1 MTDNQNNIIGKI
13 LMDMSASVIPA
24 TEAMIAMMVDMYDTS
39 NAMTLGTT
47 RLTSEERDQVIA
59 ELHASLCVRID
70 RGHFV
75 KERDHKPWYMA
86 AKAENA
92 SKFWDR
98 YRLYLLQEKHWNG
111 DTINEL
117 DRTTD
122 EIMDLL
128 GNPDQMDGFMRRG
141 LCIGDVQSGKTS
153 TYIGLINK
161 AADAH
166 YRVIILLTGTIE
178 KLRRQTQQRIDEGF
192 IGLDS
197 YAFTLKRDNVKVGVG
212 AIDESTSGWAVTST
226 TSDFNAATAKKLVG
240 QLSGISDPVIFVLKK
255 NKSVLEKLEL
265 WLRRYNAN
273 KVTKKIDLPMLL
285 IDDEAD
291 NASINTK
298 ADDITAIN
306 KGIRK
311 LLDLFERANYVGFT
325 ATPYA
330 NVFIDPDTD
339 EEMRKQVN
347 HDLFPRDF
355 IYALEAPDSYIGARS
370 IFGEDAPYGYMLE
383 SNDDCEYALP
393 IVHKKEDA
401 LQFLPESLKEAL
413 AAFFIA
419 NAVRDLRGDKKTHRT
434 MMINISRFIAVQ
446 NQITKVVD
454 SYVRDWKREIRNYYL
469 TGNEA
474 LQYESFSYIK
484 KVYDKYFK
492 QFYTDPQF
500 ADLKHFT
507 WDQIQEVL
515 YPAISR
521 VVVRTINGG
530 NAPKNL
536 DYENY
541 EKAPDDIGLRL
552 IAVGGLSLSRG
563 LTLEGLCTSYFY
575 RNSSM
580 YDTLMQM
587 GRWFGYRK
595 NYQDLCKIWMPE
607 LSMAWYSYISKA
619 TDELRAEVKRMQNED
634 MTPTDFGLA
643 VRSDIQGL
651 LVTARNKMRSAEDYE
666 TVVNFSGEV
675 VETKY
680 VHSTVDVLRR
690 NYEETKEFLL
700 NLQKNHTVFQGPSEL
715 AVKHPQILGVKKE
728 AIMDLLRGF
737 SAHTMNT
744 ATGFDIQ
751 KLLNMFHEDETGV
764 FDRWDILI
772 AGGTTTNNPAI
783 TFAGLDIHPVL
794 RGFAYREKT
803 KSLQMS
809 GKNSRLGSND
819 MAKGGL
825 KRREVEEMEAG
836 HEGNG
841 KTLSDSFYFKSGIK
855 RYPLLVIYPVK
866 LASPKGNEDDD
877 QKKAMQDIIDAID
890 FPVIGLSIGVP
901 AIKGMERIRLKYK
914 INKQKWL
921 EIFGADNADDFDEI
935 DETIPED

>member
-39 NAMTLGTT
+39 NAMTLGTAK
-47 RLTSEERDQVIA
+47 LTPEERDQVIA
-59 ELHASLCVRID
+59 ELHASLCVKID

-98 YRLYLLQEKHWNG
+98 YRLYLMKEKHWNG
-111 DTINEL
+111 DTVNKL
-117 DRTTD
+117 DQTTD
-122 EIMDLL
+122 DIMDLL
-128 GNPDQMDGFMRRG
+128 GNPDQVDGFMRRG

-197 YAFTLKRDNVKVGVG
+197 YAFTLEKGRVQVGVG
-212 AIDESTSGWAVTST
+212 AIDATTSGWAVTST
-226 TSDFNAATAKKLVG
+226 SSDFNAATAKKVVG
-240 QLSGISDPVIFVLKK
+240 QLSNISAPVIFVLKK
-255 NKSVLEKLEL
+255 NKSVLEKLEH
-265 WLRRYNAN
+265 WLRFYNIN
-273 KVTKKIDLPMLL
+273 PVTKKIDLPMLL

-291 NASINTK
+291 NASVNTK
-298 ADDITAIN
+298 TDDVTAIN

-311 LLDLFERANYVGFT
+311 LLALFDRANYVGFT

-330 NVFIDPDTD
+330 NVFIDPDSE
-339 EEMRKQVN
+339 EEMLK

-401 LQFLPESLKEAL
+401 LQFIPESLKEAL

-454 SYVRDWKREIRNYYL
+454 GCVRDWQREIRNYYL
-469 TGNEA
+469 TGSEA
-474 LQYESFSYIK
+474 LQYESFSFIK

-492 QFYTDPQF
+492 QFASDPEF
-500 ADLKHFT
+500 AKLKHFT
-507 WDQIQEVL
+507 WEQIQEVL

-521 VVVRTINGG
+521 IVVRTINGG

-587 GRWFGYRK
+587 GRWFGYRN

-607 LSMAWYSYISKA
+607 LSMAWYSYISTA

-651 LVTARNKMRSAEDYE
+651 LVTARNKMRSAKDYE
-666 TVVNFSGEV
+666 TVLNFSGEV

-680 VHSTVDVLRR
+680 VHSTVDILRR
-690 NYEETKEFLL
+690 NHEVASTFLVD
-700 NLQKNHTVFQGPSEL
+700 LQKTYPVCQGPSEL

-728 AIMDLLRGF
+728 AVMDFLRGF
-737 SAHTMNT
+737 AAHTMNT

-751 KLLNMFHEDETGV
+751 NLLDMFHEDETGI
-764 FDRWDILI
+764 FDAWDILI
-772 AGGTTTNNPAI
+772 AGGTSKDNPAI
-783 TFAGLDIHPVL
+783 PFAGLNIHLVV
-794 RGFAYREKT
+794 RGFAYRKDT

-809 GKNSRLGSND
+809 GKNSRLGSKD
-819 MAKGGL
+819 LAKGGL
-825 KRREVEEMEAG
+825 LHTQVEEMEAG
-836 HEGNG
+836 HGGSG
-841 KTLSDSFYFKSGIK
+841 KSFSESFYFKSGI
-855 RYPLLVIYPVK
+855 RRNPLLVIYPVK
-866 LASPKGNEDDD
+866 LAPPKDNEDAE
-877 QKKAMQDIIDAID
+877 QKKAKQDIVDAVD
-890 FPVIGLSIGVP
+890 FPVVGLSIGIP
-901 AIKGMERIRLKYK
+901 AIRGMERIRLKYK
-914 INKQKWL
+914 VNKQKWL

>member
-1 MTDNQNNIIGKI
+1 
-13 LMDMSASVIPA
+13 MSASTLPV
-24 TEAMIAMMVDMYDTS
+24 TEEMIANLVDMNDNMNTMMYGTPK
-39 NAMTLGTT
+39 MTP
-47 RLTSEERDQVIA
+47 EERKEVINA
-59 ELHASLCVRID
+59 LHAALFVRID

-75 KERDHKPWYMA
+75 KENDHMPWYMA
-86 AKAENA
+86 AKAENT

-98 YRLYLLQEKHWNG
+98 YRLYLLKEKHWNG

-117 DRTTD
+117 DKTTD

-128 GNPDQMDGFMRRG
+128 GNPDQSDGFMRRG

-161 AADAH
+161 AADAQ
-166 YRVIILLTGTIE
+166 YRVIVLLTGTIE

-197 YAFTLKRDNVKVGVG
+197 YAFTLEKGRVQVGVG
-212 AIDESTSGWAVTST
+212 AIDATTSGWAVTST
-226 TSDFNAATAKKLVG
+226 SSDFNAATAKKVVG
-240 QLSGISDPVIFVLKK
+240 QLSNISAPVIFVLKK
-255 NKSVLEKLEL
+255 NKSVLEKLEH
-265 WLRRYNAN
+265 WLRFYNIN
-273 KVTKKIDLPMLL
+273 PVTKKIDLPMLL

-291 NASINTK
+291 NASVNTK
-298 ADDITAIN
+298 ADDVTAIN

-311 LLDLFERANYVGFT
+311 LLALFDRANYIGFT

-330 NVFIDPDTD
+330 NVFIDPDSE
-339 EEMRKQVN
+339 EEMLK

-370 IFGEDAPYGYMLE
+370 IFGENAPYGYMLE
-383 SNDDCEYALP
+383 SNDDCESALP
-393 IVHKKEDA
+393 IVHKKEDT
-401 LQFLPESLKEAL
+401 LQFIPESLKEAL

-419 NAVRDLRGDKKTHRT
+419 NAVRDLRSDKNTHRT

-454 SYVRDWKREIRNYYL
+454 GCVRDWKREIRNYYL

-474 LQYESFSYIK
+474 LQYDSFSFIK
-484 KVYDKYFK
+484 KVYEKYFK
-492 QFYTDPQF
+492 PF
-500 ADLKHFT
+500 ASNPDFAKLKHFT
-507 WDQIQEVL
+507 WEEIQEVL
-515 YPAISR
+515 YPAVSR
-521 VVVRTINGG
+521 IEVRTINGG

-536 DYENY
+536 DYERY

-587 GRWFGYRK
+587 GRWFGYRS

-607 LSMAWYSYISKA
+607 LSMAWYSYISTA
-619 TDELRAEVKRMQNED
+619 TDELRDEVKRMQNEG

-651 LVTARNKMRSAEDYE
+651 LVTARNKMRSAKDYE
-666 TVVNFSGEV
+666 TTVNFSGEA

-680 VHSTVDVLRR
+680 VHSTVDILRR
-690 NYEETKEFLL
+690 NNEVTSAFLL
-700 NLQKNHTVFQGPSEL
+700 DLQQTYPVHQGLSEL

-728 AIMDLLRGF
+728 SVIDFLRSF

-744 ATGFDIQ
+744 ATGFDVQ
-751 KLLNMFHEDETGV
+751 NLLDMFQEDETGI
-764 FDRWDILI
+764 FDSWDILV
-772 AGGTTTNNPAI
+772 AGGRSKDNPAI
-783 TFAGLDIHPVL
+783 PFAGLNVHPVV
-794 RGFAYREKT
+794 RGFAYRKDT

-809 GKNSRLGSND
+809 GKNSRLGSKD
-819 MAKGGL
+819 LAKAGL
-825 KRREVEEMEAG
+825 THTQVEEMENSHG
-836 HEGNG
+836 GSG
-841 KTLSDSFYFKSGIK
+841 KSFSESFYFKSGIK
-855 RYPLLVIYPVK
+855 RNPLLVIYPVK
-866 LASPKGNEDDD
+866 LAPPNGKEDDD
-877 QKKAMQDIIDAID
+877 QKKTKQDIIDAVD
-890 FPVIGLSIGVP
+890 FPVVGLSVGIP
-901 AIKGMERIRLKYK
+901 AIKGMERIRMKYK
-914 INKQKWL
+914 VNKQKWL
-921 EIFGADNADDFDEI
+921 EVFGADNADDFDEI